1 MDFFSQRRSFDIRRL
16 PGEPEILVQLLKLL
30 PVHIREPMSQDLL
43 PGAIE
48 EQNNSRKV
56 RGDQATTHGMDNVLG
71 EILETQKLFA
81 FCLQFL
87 PLASQRVDKQA
98 GQIGNCQET
107 QEIHNQPGAQALDR
121 RQRQGSARQLPGV
134 GQKRQ
139 GSEERETNGGVEERD
154 ATGKNDAAYDDDQQI
169 ERDEIALLRTGQ
181 ANQ

>member
-1 MDFFSQRRSFDIRRL
+1 MDLFSHRHSLDIRIL
-16 PGEPEILVQLLKLL
+16 PVEPEILVQLLKLL
-30 PVHIREPMSQDLL
+30 PAHIHEPMSQNLFA
-43 PGAIE
+43 GAIE
-48 EQNNSRKV
+48 EQNSSRKV
-56 RGDQATTHGMDNVLG
+56 RGDQAAAHGMDNVLG
-71 EILETQKLFA
+71 EILEAQKLFA
-81 FCLQFL
+81 FFLEFL

-139 GSEERETNGGVEERD
+139 GGEERETDGGVEERD

-169 ERDEIALLRTGQ
+169 ERDEIALL
-181 ANQ
+181 